1 MFEHICNS
9 DVVQKVVI
17 MGKLCSF
24 EFGESAELN
33 DESECILDGR
43 FVSFPQLLDAVR
55 DYL

>member
-1 MFEHICNS
+1 MFGHICNS
-9 DVVQKVVI
+9 DVFM
-17 MGKLCSF
+17 MGKLCSL

-43 FVSFPQLLDAVR
+43 FVSLPQLLDVVH

>member
-9 DVVQKVVI
+9 DVI
-17 MGKLCSF
+17 MMGKLSSL

-43 FVSFPQLLDAVR
+43 FVSFPQLLDVVH

>member
-1 MFEHICNS
+1 MFERICNS
-9 DVVQKVVI
+9 DVVQKVII

-33 DESECILDGR
+33 DESKCILDGK
-43 FVSFPQLLDAVR
+43 FVSFHQLLDAVR

>member
-1 MFEHICNS
+1 MFERICNS
-9 DVVQKVVI
+9 DVVQKVII

-43 FVSFPQLLDAVR
+43 FVSFPQLLDVVR